1 MDDFL
6 ELGMEGVDK
15 MVDKKFDRIPDKYLH
30 SDTYKPRRRHKR
42 NSTQSNSVQDSEEG
56 YQEDNKPRRRSSK
69 KHNHTRGSSVQE
81 AEEGFYE
88 AKPRRSSKKHDSENM
103 QNQDGSAAGGTY
115 LNYNANPNYTPNP
128 VPNYGA
134 AEMANVPVYSH
145 EPPHQRAQYTPYY
158 PPSDP
163 PRHSE
168 PYREFEDR
176 RSRGRGRRDSSS
188 SSSGYES
195 ERPTRRRPVQRRR
208 SSSYH
213 GPSSRGAD
221 LTLAKRSGSSH
232 TGVRD
237 QVKDK
242 AHRYNVKGEIDE
254 LFSSSKKGLTGAA
267 VGAVVGGWAA
277 HKAQEA
283 NKRGNGHSNNLLTLL
298 GAAAG
303 GIVADVGV
311 GKWETSHGEAEKREE
326 KWEKKFG
333 TTGGTGRASEVG
345 GRSRRGSRERVGR
358 RRRDSYSSDEEYY
371 RR

>member
-1 MDDFL
+1 MEDFI
-6 ELGMEGVDK
+6 ELGIEGVDK
-15 MVDKKFDRIPDKYLH
+15 VVDKKFDSLPEKYLH
-30 SDTYKPRRRHKR
+30 KYTYIPRRRHKR
-42 NSTQSNSVQDSEEG
+42 NSTRSTQDSSVQDSE
-56 YQEDNKPRRRSSK
+56 Q
-69 KHNHTRGSSVQE
+69 
-81 AEEGFYE
+81 GFYE
-88 AKPRRSSKKHDSENM
+88 EAKPSRRSSKKHDTDKM
-103 QNQDGSAAGGTY
+103 QNQDGPPAGTY
-115 LNYNANPNYTPNP
+115 LNYNANPNYNQNP
-128 VPNYGA
+128 VPNYA
-134 AEMANVPVYSH
+134 DAEMSNVPVYSH

-158 PPSDP
+158 APSESP
-163 PRHSE
+163 L
-168 PYREFEDR
+168 PYESYRNSDDR

-213 GPSSRGAD
+213 GSSSRGGDMA
-221 LTLAKRSGSSH
+221 LAKRSGSSH

-237 QVKDK
+237 QVKEK
-242 AHRYNVKGEIDE
+242 AHRYGIKGEIDD

-267 VGAVVGGWAA
+267 VGALVGGWAA

-283 NKRGNGHSNNLLTLL
+283 NKKGNGHSNNLLTLL

-311 GKWETSHGEAEKREE
+311 SKWETAHAETEAKEE

-333 TTGGTGRASEVG
+333 TPGGRSRKGSEV
-345 GRSRRGSRERVGR
+345 GRSRRGSRDRGGR
-358 RRRDSYSSDEEYY
+358 RRRDGYSSDDDYD